1 MTNYVRSF
9 YISKVPF
16 LPFLRPIPK
25 ANEKKAA
32 TSRERLFVFNVKS
45 VIKSTFPFI

>member
-25 ANEKKAA
+25 ANKKNAA
-32 TSRERLFVFNVKS
+32 TDDLENAKRQQEIENR
-45 VIKSTFPFI
+45 